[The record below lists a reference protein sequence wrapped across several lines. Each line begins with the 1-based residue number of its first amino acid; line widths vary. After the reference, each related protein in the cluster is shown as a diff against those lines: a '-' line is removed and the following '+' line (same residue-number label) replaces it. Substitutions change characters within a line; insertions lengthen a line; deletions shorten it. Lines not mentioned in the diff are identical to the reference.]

1 MAVCVFVVDGYI
13 WSGTGILKKRRL
25 FKSLS
30 RELIRGLMGSTIF
43 SVRCT

>member
-13 WSGTGILKKRRL
+13 WSGILKKRRL

-30 RELIRGLMGSTIF
+30 RELIRWLLGITSDGQ
-43 SVRCT
+43 SV